1 MIIVTMTEASK
12 WHFAYWLLSLVSLQ
26 VNECIW
32 FEIFAFECFI
42 YFFSFLDI
50 CVCCCGFFYMPYKL
64 FDNKSSQAFVYVCIC
79 IDGTQWTKWKKKE
92 KERNVLSKQLLLSL
106 FFIKFILVTVKIN
119 QTFFVVVLTRSFTL
133 PFNESTIIFG
143 CRICCLL

>member
-1 MIIVTMTEASK
+1 MWQWLKLVNGISRIGYWVWSRCKWTNVYDLNFCIRMLHIIFFVPRYLWVCVVAVSFTCRINYSIIKAAKHLFMSA
-12 WHFAYWLLSLVSLQ
+12 FALMAR
-26 VNECIW
+26 NE
-32 FEIFAFECFI
+32 
-42 YFFSFLDI
+42 
-50 CVCCCGFFYMPYKL
+50 
-64 FDNKSSQAFVYVCIC
+64 Q
-79 IDGTQWTKWKKKE
+79 KKRKR